1 MRWEPVKARRF
12 SSLRLTPARVL
23 VAVGAAIAMMAG
35 LLPWAEGVAPALRG
49 FEPVFF
55 SGLGGAGDGV
65 MLILVAFGAGALTL
79 HRTPAMS
86 RVRTV
91 RLMPAILV
99 VLAVTTWLNGHRGA
113 ARGDRRLG
121 GPRRIRADRARAV
134 AGRPGDPP
142 MAAGTI
148 WLLPEVVRWRRRS
161 DDPAELVT
169 VGPRLVAEVVAGIA
183 GTFLG
188 GVAGI
193 AVALSLTGPTL
204 VGTIALGAVFGG
216 LAGAYAGSWLVRVA
230 AERLAAARAGPARDA
245 DQRRAPAR
253 RLRARGTAAGRT
265 AGTMARHVQGSRP
278 AARHARRRRRGGP
291 VRHAR
296 AALAVRR
303 RGRRGRRRV
312 HGLAR
317 RPGRDL
323 PRGPG
328 HARGAAGSSFAAVRA
343 SPGAGGRPS
352 RPPRSWAS
360 PSTSRC
366 SRPSASSRSPSP

>member
-12 SSLRLTPARVL
+12 SSLLLTPARVI
-23 VAVGAAIAMMAG
+23 VAVGAAIGMMAG

-65 MLILVAFGAGALTL
+65 MLIVVAFGVGALTL
-79 HRTPAMS
+79 HRTPATS

-113 ARGDRRLG
+113 LGEIGAWEVRGGSGQIAPGLWLAGLG
-121 GPRRIRADRARAV
+121 ILL
-134 AGRPGDPP
+134 

-148 WLLPEVVRWRRRS
+148 WLLPEVVRWRGRS
-161 DDPAELVT
+161 DDPADLVT
-169 VGPRLVAEVVAGIA
+169 VGPRLIAEVVAGIL

-216 LAGAYAGSWLVRVA
+216 LAGAYGGSWLVRVV
-230 AERLAAARAGPARDA
+230 AERLAARKGPPGD
-245 DQRRAPAR
+245 
-253 RLRARGTAAGRT
+253 GTPT
-265 AGTMARHVQGSRP
+265 
-278 AARHARRRRRGGP
+278 
-291 VRHAR
+291 
-296 AALAVRR
+296 
-303 RGRRGRRRV
+303 
-312 HGLAR
+312 
-317 RPGRDL
+317 
-323 PRGPG
+323 
-328 HARGAAGSSFAAVRA
+328 
-343 SPGAGGRPS
+343 
-352 RPPRSWAS
+352 
-360 PSTSRC
+360 
-366 SRPSASSRSPSP
+366 